1 MIGILNKVI
10 TGRFYKVN
18 AGFFLLLIMLFF
30 GIIPGKQ
37 AIDLQY
43 AIMQAITGSYAF
55 LGVAMLVWLAYNIK
69 CISFFLKEIHMP
81 ENSFLVNLQALDNK
95 TQFLTLL
102 ECQAGL
108 YMPSLVYSMFTAM
121 VGFKNHFYP
130 QAFLVILFQLLMVLV
145 GTLVYT
151 NSINSTYKKPLIN
164 LPPLNFFN
172 KKSYPFYLLH
182 YSLQNKKGTFI
193 GIKFFSLLLLQAMVA
208 ANADKLSKEAI
219 CVLIMF
225 LISAHSLLP
234 VSYVSFMEYELGFLR
249 NLPIPTLRRFSV
261 FILTY
266 ALIFLPEL
274 LFLLWNA
281 HEVLPLQ
288 IILSLYALA
297 ITQMC
302 LYTSLLYLKKMKS
315 ERYTFIVFGL
325 FFLSLL
331 LLASTNLW
339 VLAAIEAIVSTIL
352 YTYLYNQFE
361 LPGEKKE

>member
-43 AIMQAITGSYAF
+43 ALMQAITGSYAF
-55 LGVAMLVWLAYNIK
+55 LGVAMLVWLAYNVK
-69 CISFFLKEIHMP
+69 CISFFLKEIQMP
-81 ENSFLVNLQALDNK
+81 ENGFLVNLQALDNQK
-95 TQFLTLL
+95 QFFLLL

-108 YMPSLVYSMFTAM
+108 YMPSLVYGVFTAM

-130 QAFLVILFQLLMVLV
+130 QAVLVLIFQIIMVLL
-145 GTLVYT
+145 GTYIYA
-151 NSINSTYKKPLIN
+151 NSINSTYKKPFITLPSFN
-164 LPPLNFFN
+164 LFS

-182 YSLQNKKGTFI
+182 YSLQNKKGSFI

-234 VSYVSFMEYELGFLR
+234 MSYVSFMEYELSFLR
-249 NLPIPTLRRFSV
+249 NLPIPTLKRFSV
-261 FILTY
+261 YVLTY
-266 ALIFLPEL
+266 SLIFLPEL

-281 HEVLPLQ
+281 QQVLPLQ

-302 LYTSLLYLKKMKS
+302 LYTSLQYLKKMKS

-325 FFLSLL
+325 FFLNLL

-339 VLAAIEAIVSTIL
+339 VLAIIEAIASTLL
-352 YTYLYNQFE
+352 YTFLYNQFE